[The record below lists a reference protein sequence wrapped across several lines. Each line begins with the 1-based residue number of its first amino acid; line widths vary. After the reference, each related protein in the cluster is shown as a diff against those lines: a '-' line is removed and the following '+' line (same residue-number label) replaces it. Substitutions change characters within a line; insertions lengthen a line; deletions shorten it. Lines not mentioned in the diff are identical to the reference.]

1 MSDTVKSPATNTILN
16 PAGWPQPKGYANG
29 IKARGEMVFVGG
41 MIGWDIHGK
50 LPSITDDRLVDTG
63 HITDGELRALYEHA
77 LALVYPS
84 TYEGF
89 GLPPLE
95 AMQCGCPAIVSDHD
109 VLVEIGGDATLRCGI
124 NDIDGLAAAMKA
136 VYDDPALRA
145 ICPPLPGFSSTLWI
159 CVPSGMFFSGRQL
172 PGRMSTLSPDT
183 TVSPTFIPAGC
194 RM

>member
-1 MSDTVKSPATNTILN
+1 MLVATGRRR
-16 PAGWPQPKGYANG
+16 A
-29 IKARGEMVFVGG
+29 
-41 MIGWDIHGK
+41 DIHGK
-50 LPSITDDRLVDTG
+50 LPSITDDKLVDTG

-109 VLVEIGGDATLRCGI
+109 VLIEIGGDATLRCGI

-136 VYDDPALRA
+136 VYDDPSLRA
-145 ICPPLPGFSSTLWI
+145 GLKEKGFRHAQLYTWDKTARILLDL
-159 CVPSGMFFSGRQL
+159 CRQVAA
-172 PGRMSTLSPDT
+172 RN
-183 TVSPTFIPAGC
+183 A
-194 RM
+194 R